1 MSSHTKQYQRRLV
14 ISVIGGLCLI
24 LIVMIVYFFYS
35 LLEIRHLAPQ
45 PYVTIINNNLAAKN
59 KLLLLKSEVYEFSN
73 EPTLSSL
80 FKLKTK
86 SRVYQSSILQDLQSK
101 RTILIHEQYGNI
113 DTLNRV
119 IYQFEPLSVVLNQ
132 ITVEDKQSVKRAVQ
146 EIDALYL
153 IMNEYLSGFVSEV
166 QKNQMQ
172 FNQYKE
178 GLYNKQFVYL
188 GTILICSLFMI
199 GIISWMYLYQSKLSR
214 DLQERTNNLEEAKK
228 LAEQS
233 ATAKAR
239 FLANMSHEMRTPLN
253 AIIGLSQ
260 KEYYQAC
267 DDQTRRFVVMINRSG
282 QHLLKLINSVLD
294 ISKIENGK
302 VTIEQEEFYIS
313 DLIEASKTIFVEQD
327 KTQVEIYF
335 SCHLSRNFKLIA
347 DKTKLIQIINNL
359 SFNAVKFTHQGYVDV
374 LFRLEIDTGATN
386 LVISITDTGIGMTKE
401 QLATVFEEFTQAD
414 ESITRRFGGT
424 GLGLSICQSLV
435 QLMGGTIHVE
445 SELDKGSCFTVT
457 VPIEVKGSTDI
468 VPFSL
473 QGKTVSV
480 VSEDAFAQRLITNE
494 LKDVGLYDE
503 FGEINV
509 VYLTEADTNIE
520 QFSSHSTLLVV
531 DNQAEGYDAISTV
544 CKPYDVFSLLKALD
558 ELQGRELTAV
568 VHQPVSLPTSLS
580 CLIVEDT
587 KVNQIV
593 AEKMLSTLNV
603 RTRTVNN
610 GRECLDILKSESFDL
625 IFMDIH
631 MPVMDGVEAL
641 KRIRTHCLAPNTA
654 VVALTAN
661 AFESDVEYYLQQGF
675 DDVLPKPYQLEWMRG
690 MLEKHCFQS
699 DDHQD
704 SA

>member
-1 MSSHTKQYQRRLV
+1 MA
-14 ISVIGGLCLI
+14 
-24 LIVMIVYFFYS
+24 MIVHFFYS
-35 LLEIRHLAPQ
+35 LLEIRHLTPQ

-59 KLLLLKSEVYEFSN
+59 KLLLLKSEVYKFSN

-80 FKLKTK
+80 LKLKTK
-86 SRVYQSSILQDLQSK
+86 SRAFQSSILQDLQSK

-113 DTLNRV
+113 DTLNML

-132 ITVEDKQSVKRAVQ
+132 ITVEDRLTVKRAVQ
-146 EIDALYL
+146 EIDSLYL

-178 GLYNKQFVYL
+178 ELYNKQFAYL
-188 GTILICSLFMI
+188 GTILVCSLFMI

-214 DLQERTNNLEEAKK
+214 DLQERTSKLEEAKK

-260 KEYYQAC
+260 KEYYQGC

-302 VTIEQEEFYIS
+302 VTLEQEEFYIS

-327 KTQVEIYF
+327 KSQVEVYF

-359 SFNAVKFTHQGYVDV
+359 SFNAVKFTHQGHVDV
-374 LFRLEIDTGATN
+374 QFTLELDKGVTN
-386 LVISITDTGIGMTKE
+386 LVVTITDTGIGMTKE

-414 ESITRRFGGT
+414 DSITRRFGGT

-445 SELDKGSCFTVT
+445 SELNKGSRFNVT

-468 VPFSL
+468 VPNSL
-473 QGKTVSV
+473 QGKTVAV
-480 VSEDAFAQRLITNE
+480 VSADAFAQHLITNE
-494 LKDVGLYDE
+494 LKRLGLYDE
-503 FGEINV
+503 SGEINV
-509 VYLTEADTNIE
+509 VYLTEIDANIE
-520 QFSSHSTLLVV
+520 PFSPQSTLLIG
-531 DNQAEGYDAISTV
+531 DNQAEEFDSISKV

-558 ELQGRELTAV
+558 EFEGRALASA
-568 VHQPVSLPTSLS
+568 VHQPVSLPASLS

-587 KVNQIV
+587 KLNQVV

-603 RTRTVNN
+603 TTRIVNN
-610 GRECLDILKSESFDL
+610 GKECLDILKSESFDL

-641 KRIRTHCLAPNTA
+641 KRIRTQGLAPNTA
-654 VVALTAN
+654 IVALTAN
-661 AFESDVEYYLQQGF
+661 AFESDIEFYLQQGF
-675 DDVLPKPYQLEWMRG
+675 DDVLPKPYQLDWMQG

-699 DDHQD
+699 GEQQD